1 MSEFIEQI
9 IETAS
14 SMDVWGM
21 LLLVFGL
28 LAVWFLIKENIWT
41 WPCGIAYVLIS
52 LFLFWEARLFG
63 DLLLHVLYLIL
74 NVYGWYYWLYGKNKK
89 AEEELPVATSSP
101 KEMLMILA
109 LSLAGIYLFGYFLQH
124 LPDYIDDFPA
134 AALPY
139 WDSTTSI
146 LSITGMWLTA
156 KKKIESWY
164 YWLLV
169 DILAT
174 GIYFYKELYFLAILY
189 MVYIVMAVMGYLAW
203 KKSLEKQRQI
213 A

>member
-21 LLLVFGL
+21 LLLIFGL

>member
-1 MSEFIEQI
+1 
-9 IETAS
+9 
-14 SMDVWGM
+14 
-21 LLLVFGL
+21 
-28 LAVWFLIKENIWT
+28 
-41 WPCGIAYVLIS
+41 
-52 LFLFWEARLFG
+52 
-63 DLLLHVLYLIL
+63 
-74 NVYGWYYWLYGKNKK
+74 
-89 AEEELPVATSSP
+89 
-101 KEMLMILA
+101 
-109 LSLAGIYLFGYFLQH
+109 
-124 LPDYIDDFPA
+124 
-134 AALPY
+134 
-139 WDSTTSI
+139 
-146 LSITGMWLTA
+146 MWLTA

>member
-101 KEMLMILA
+101 KEMLIILA

-124 LPDYIDDFPA
+124 LPDYIDDFPE

-169 DILAT
+169 DVLAT